1 MFSNGS
7 SKIINEDQIETETT
21 VDNLDNDVDEQ
32 IPMIYSDSEEADP
45 REDVIELD

>member
-7 SKIINEDQIETETT
+7 SKIIIETETT

>member
-21 VDNLDNDVDEQ
+21 VDNLDNDEQ